1 MRCDVHDRKD
11 PQVANSFRLRG
22 IAAVVI
28 ATTGIVAMSAC
39 GETDSGDSGSDSGT
53 GTESSTSKDAG
64 SEDATADVST
74 PALVVEGD
82 PAFASYYAEVTVTNN
97 SEERS
102 DYKIVIVA
110 ESADGV
116 TTIGEAT
123 TYITGLEPGEVKT
136 DRAMFYVD
144 IPADAVLRTSEV
156 HRDASF

>member
-1 MRCDVHDRKD
+1 VHERKD
-11 PQVANSFRLRG
+11 PQVANSSRLRG
-22 IAAVVI
+22 IAAIVI
-28 ATTGIVAMSAC
+28 ATIGIGAMSAC
-39 GETDSGDSGSDSGT
+39 GETDSGDSNSNSNSDS
-53 GTESSTSKDAG
+53 GTESSTSKEAG
-64 SEDATADVST
+64 SEDATADVSAPT
-74 PALVVEGD
+74 LVVEGD

-156 HRDASF
+156 QRDASF